1 MMENQKSQRK
11 RKTIVGE
18 VVSHKMDKTA
28 IIAVESVS
36 HHPLYH
42 KTIRRMV
49 KYKAH
54 DEKNEAGIGNVVRMI
69 AVRPLS
75 REKHWKIVEI
85 IAKGEVVEVKPQEI
99 A

>member
-1 MMENQKSQRK
+1 MENKAKQKQL
-11 RKTIVGE
+11 KTLVGK

-28 IIAVESVS
+28 MVSIERVS

-42 KTIRRMV
+42 KTLRRLV
-49 KYKAH
+49 KYQAH
-54 DEKNEAGIGNVVRMI
+54 DEKNEAGLGDTVRLI

-75 REKHWKIVEI
+75 KEKRWKIVEI